1 MPNADVN
8 AVVAFLAGV
17 ASFVSPCVLPLI
29 PTYLA
34 YLAGVSLAE
43 LSQAGEVQSGTR
55 VKLVTN
61 SLAFV
66 LGFSLVFV
74 LLGLSASAVGQF
86 LLRNQ
91 GVLRKIS
98 GVVIIL
104 LGLHTAGVMQVPLLN
119 RDKRPQVRRV
129 NSGPGAAFLF
139 GLAFSAG
146 WTPCIGPILATI
158 LMLAGSRGSVGQ
170 GVMLLAL
177 YSLGLAVPFLLSAV
191 FFGSFLPLLR
201 GLTRFLGRISFTAG
215 LLLVL
220 LGLMIYFNSFARLAG
235 WLQWGL

>member
-1 MPNADVN
+1 M
-8 AVVAFLAGV
+8 
-17 ASFVSPCVLPLI
+17 
-29 PTYLA
+29 
-34 YLAGVSLAE
+34 
-43 LSQAGEVQSGTR
+43 
-55 VKLVTN
+55 
-61 SLAFV
+61 
-66 LGFSLVFV
+66 
-74 LLGLSASAVGQF
+74 
-86 LLRNQ
+86 
-91 GVLRKIS
+91 
-98 GVVIIL
+98 VIIL
-104 LGLHTAGVMQVPLLN
+104 LGLHTAGSCKSRLN

-139 GLAFSAG
+139 IGLLCRVDA
-146 WTPCIGPILATI
+146 CIGPILATI
-158 LMLAGSRGSVGQ
+158 LMLAGSTGSVGQ